1 MDNKINKDTRRFEKR
16 LLPII
21 FTIGLVPLL
30 MHIYA
35 YQSGLEV
42 FEWFPNASAGQNDFF
57 LAWKAI
63 AIIIISIITLI
74 VMGYQQ
80 AKERNAYR
88 FENAFY
94 FIFFYLLF
102 VAMSALFS
110 SYKHWVIF
118 GTYELFEPVWVLFAY
133 VILCYY
139 TYNTVRDEKQLNM
152 IILFSGIGVVIA
164 LSIGMLQTFGFD
176 LFQTQLGKMLIT
188 NPANWNRIEEM
199 KFSLGDLTYITLY
212 NPGYVV
218 FYVGIIFP
226 ILLALFSNT
235 KKLIAKICLFVLC
248 LASILCLIGARTTT
262 GWMAIL
268 FALVISGLILLS
280 RNKKWFRVGI
290 IIVSILM
297 IVGIAFLLNCNAAKG
312 LRNVILGTYKAE
324 NTYGVKSIN
333 TDQDICFDFN
343 GVNTHFSFDSDPEK
357 QTMNVTCYDDDNN
370 VIQETIKDDGTGA
383 FYDKNGAEYQAAAI
397 FIGNELGLNISIE
410 GHEWNFAKNTDQ
422 TYYYVNAAG
431 KAVKFPTIKQTEIFN
446 EDAMSNRGHIWNKT
460 IPLLAKHIFIGSGAN
475 TYLFEVPQEDY
486 LYKNYSNM
494 NNMFDVKPHC
504 WYLQI
509 WIENGLIAL
518 LLLLTFY
525 ICYFI
530 SSVKLYRKVNFTEN
544 VHKIG
549 FAIFVGLLI
558 YMIAALV
565 NDSTVNVAPVYWVS
579 LGLGFAVN
587 RIIAEKDGLLQK
599 SQSTENK
606 TITQE
611 MSITHSKG
619 SIPNTKKNRK
629 GKKSRKGRK
638 LANNKNN

>member
-1 MDNKINKDTRRFEKR
+1 M
-16 LLPII
+16 
-21 FTIGLVPLL
+21 
-30 MHIYA
+30 
-35 YQSGLEV
+35 
-42 FEWFPNASAGQNDFF
+42 
-57 LAWKAI
+57 
-63 AIIIISIITLI
+63 
-74 VMGYQQ
+74 
-80 AKERNAYR
+80 
-88 FENAFY
+88 
-94 FIFFYLLF
+94 
-102 VAMSALFS
+102 
-110 SYKHWVIF
+110 
-118 GTYELFEPVWVLFAY
+118 
-133 VILCYY
+133 
-139 TYNTVRDEKQLNM
+139 
-152 IILFSGIGVVIA
+152 
-164 LSIGMLQTFGFD
+164 
-176 LFQTQLGKMLIT
+176 
-188 NPANWNRIEEM
+188 
-199 KFSLGDLTYITLY
+199 
-212 NPGYVV
+212 
-218 FYVGIIFP
+218 
-226 ILLALFSNT
+226 
-235 KKLIAKICLFVLC
+235 
-248 LASILCLIGARTTT
+248 
-262 GWMAIL
+262 
-268 FALVISGLILLS
+268 
-280 RNKKWFRVGI
+280 
-290 IIVSILM
+290 
-297 IVGIAFLLNCNAAKG
+297 
-312 LRNVILGTYKAE
+312 
-324 NTYGVKSIN
+324 
-333 TDQDICFDFN
+333 
-343 GVNTHFSFDSDPEK
+343 
-357 QTMNVTCYDDDNN
+357 
-370 VIQETIKDDGTGA
+370 
-383 FYDKNGAEYQAAAI
+383 
-397 FIGNELGLNISIE
+397 NISIE

-509 WIENGLIAL
+509 WVENGLIAL

-619 SIPNTKKNRK
+619 SIPNTKKNLK
-629 GKKSRKGRK
+629 GKKSRKDRK